1 MWDKGT
7 KKGIWNKQR
16 IIFEQNRKMIIRI
29 SDGTD
34 SFNKLKDQVFNL
46 FSKNKVTL
54 QEYTSLM
61 DLMIQSEKDNE
72 KIEDVS
78 FFKIELN
85 KR

>member
-1 MWDKGT
+1 
-7 KKGIWNKQR
+7 
-16 IIFEQNRKMIIRI
+16 MIIRI